1 MIIINLFLFLI
12 YLEISI
18 IDSKHYYI
26 YSFNHYLIILLG
38 FIRYLLGI
46 PYTTFEFISLLVF
59 CILLGIL
66 YHKSNESI
74 GSGDIKLM
82 MVSAFYM
89 GVQHSIHGI
98 LIGSL
103 SGIVFAL
110 ISKKHKIPF
119 GPFLVFG
126 YMWVI
131 LKNAGI

>member
-1 MIIINLFLFLI
+1 MILLNLFLFLI

-26 YSFNHYLIILLG
+26 YTFNHYLIILLG

-46 PYTTFEFISLLVF
+46 SYSTFEFISLLVF

-66 YHKSNESI
+66 YYKSNESI

-89 GVQHSIHGI
+89 GVQNSINGI

-110 ISKKHKIPF
+110 ICKKHKIPF

-131 LKNAGI
+131 FKNAGT